1 MQHERPVVFLVDD
14 DLSVLR
20 SLSRALEIHGL
31 EVKAFASAEEFL
43 NAYNNEHGCLVLDL
57 SLPEKGG
64 FELQAELKQQE
75 CEIPIIFITGQG
87 GIPDSVKALRAGA
100 IDFLEKPFKTER
112 LLVSID
118 EAVQRDALCRA
129 SMQQKHNM
137 QKRIS
142 NLTNR
147 EVVVLKLLLER
158 DEFPS
163 SKEIARILDISH
175 RTVEHH
181 RSRLL
186 EKIGASSV
194 YELRTLLEGF
204 HLND

>member
-1 MQHERPVVFLVDD
+1 MPHERPVVFLVDD

-43 NAYNNEHGCLVLDL
+43 NTYNNEHGCLVLDL
-57 SLPEKGG
+57 SLPEKDG

-112 LLVSID
+112 LLASID

-129 SMQQKHNM
+129 GMQQKHNM

-142 NLTNR
+142 SLTNR
-147 EVVVLKLLLER
+147 EVVVLKLLCLLYTSPSPR
-158 DEFPS
+158 DS
-163 SKEIARILDISH
+163 
-175 RTVEHH
+175 
-181 RSRLL
+181 
-186 EKIGASSV
+186 
-194 YELRTLLEGF
+194 
-204 HLND
+204 